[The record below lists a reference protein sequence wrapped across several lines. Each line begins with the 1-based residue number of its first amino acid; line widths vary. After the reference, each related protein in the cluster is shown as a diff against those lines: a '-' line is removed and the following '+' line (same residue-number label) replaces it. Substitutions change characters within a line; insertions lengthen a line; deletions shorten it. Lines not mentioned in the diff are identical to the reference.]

1 MLLSPS
7 RDGGVLDLA
16 LATGLPSNQ
25 RACSQGSEEAGRFD
39 VDASVASDW
48 LMRPNVNG
56 RSNAVVLRPLRTA
69 RELTTR
75 PREAWIVDFGR
86 RGQEEAQ
93 LFEAPFAHVEQHV
106 RPQRVAHRD
115 RSRREHWWLHGR
127 TGDELRAAV
136 AALARVIV
144 TARAGTYG
152 PFVWMHL
159 RVYVDDATARIAR
172 AADTTFG
179 LLHGRL
185 HELWSL
191 RLGTSLEDRPRYTS
205 TTCFETFPFPASLA
219 QAHATLDA
227 AVAAAYGWADWSA
240 ATSDE
245 EILRRLLALNRERAT
260 V

>member
-1 MLLSPS
+1 
-7 RDGGVLDLA
+7 
-16 LATGLPSNQ
+16 
-25 RACSQGSEEAGRFD
+25 
-39 VDASVASDW
+39 
-48 LMRPNVNG
+48 MRPKVNG
-56 RSNAVVLRPLRTA
+56 RSNAEVLRPLRSA

-115 RSRREHWWLHGR
+115 RSRRERWWLHGR

-136 AALARVIV
+136 AALAHVIV
-144 TARAGTYG
+144 TPRAGKCRS
-152 PFVWMHL
+152 FV
-159 RVYVDDATARIAR
+159 R
-172 AADTTFG
+172 
-179 LLHGRL
+179 
-185 HELWSL
+185 
-191 RLGTSLEDRPRYTS
+191 
-205 TTCFETFPFPASLA
+205 TFPFPASLA

-245 EILRRLLALNRERAT
+245 EIPRRPLALNRERAT